1 MFIKTVY
8 NVKESRYVPVDW
20 CMSKEDCKVGRYHD
34 ETLEAGVSSVLDEFD
49 CFDFVG
55 VHNNY
60 ESLMADVLDYSLE
73 NEECDFD
80 FVEIDNELSAK
91 LDNQEEAACFIFCD
105 GTGESCVFDFEQ
117 FNMIAEWD
125 IEMHLK
131 SILGDDID
139 SEEVFDVLDVFFDLF
154 DDEKLKNVD
163 ECDDV
168 CEYLFKHHDLFN
180 CVDFK
185 SFVRSYYPLYGFR
198 RSGNYLVDD

>member
-1 MFIKTVY
+1 M
-8 NVKESRYVPVDW
+8 NKEI
-20 CMSKEDCKVGRYHD
+20 KVGGLKHQYD
-34 ETLEAGVSSVLDEFD
+34 KEFVPTQEYLDSMPDIQNSGFIGKPI
-49 CFDFVG
+49 DFVG
-55 VHNNY
+55 VHNTY

-80 FVEIDNELSAK
+80 FVELDNELRDK
-91 LDNQEEAACFIFCD
+91 FMNNQEAACFIFCD

-131 SILGDDID
+131 SVLGEDID
-139 SEEVFDVLDVFFDLF
+139 SEDIVDVLDVFFDLF
-154 DDEKLKNVD
+154 DDEKLEV
-163 ECDDV
+163 EGYDDV

-198 RSGNYLVDD
+198 RSGNYLVDDD